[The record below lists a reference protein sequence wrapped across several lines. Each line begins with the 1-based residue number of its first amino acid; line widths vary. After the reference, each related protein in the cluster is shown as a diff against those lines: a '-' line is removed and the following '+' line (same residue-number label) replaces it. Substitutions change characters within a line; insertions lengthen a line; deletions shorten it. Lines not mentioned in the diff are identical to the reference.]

1 MAPAVGDWA
10 VKTDHWFYGLFQS
23 APDLIT
29 LLLPGAAA
37 APSLE
42 PDGPGDALYRY
53 EAPELKAANHRLD
66 GVLWPR
72 GNARGT
78 TGPDSTQHGTQIMA
92 RPREPSRFVGQSN
105 CQL

>member
-1 MAPAVGDWA
+1 M
-10 VKTDHWFYGLFQS
+10 KTDHWFYGLFQS

-66 GVLWPR
+66 GALWPR
-72 GNARGT
+72 ANARGT
-78 TGPDSTQHGTQIMA
+78 ADVTQGALTLLM
-92 RPREPSRFVGQSN
+92 
-105 CQL
+105 

>member
-1 MAPAVGDWA
+1 M
-10 VKTDHWFYGLFQS
+10 KTDHWFYGLFQS

-53 EAPELKAANHRLD
+53 CFAEALRL
-66 GVLWPR
+66 
-72 GNARGT
+72 
-78 TGPDSTQHGTQIMA
+78 
-92 RPREPSRFVGQSN
+92 
-105 CQL
+105 

>member
-37 APSLE
+37 APALE

-53 EAPELKAANHRLD
+53 CFAEALRL
-66 GVLWPR
+66 
-72 GNARGT
+72 
-78 TGPDSTQHGTQIMA
+78 
-92 RPREPSRFVGQSN
+92 
-105 CQL
+105 